1 MVGRASPFSAVTR
14 ADQAR
19 DHILRLIQGGEVGDR
34 LPGESELASRLGV
47 SRVTIRDALRQ
58 IWLEGIVVRKWG
70 AGTYIASPPAAPNPA
85 AYRSIFVDVGAVG
98 SLPDRIRATGL
109 DVKVA
114 DFAAMPAE
122 PPEWVAQAMESREE
136 LWQVER
142 TLHIA
147 GAPGVRFVDYLPR
160 NIGSSPVDPTVLRRP
175 EGSIP
180 DVLARH
186 GVRAV
191 KDEAQLNAV
200 RAPADVAASLDLSPG
215 DPVLRARQQTQGA
228 DGRIVECAEVHYNG
242 DVFATILVR
251 SIGETR

>member
-1 MVGRASPFSAVTR
+1 MTR
-14 ADQAR
+14 ADHAR
-19 DHILRLIQGGEVGDR
+19 DHILRLIHGGEVGDQ
-34 LPGESELASRLGV
+34 LPGESELASRIGV

-85 AYRSIFVDVGAVG
+85 AYRSIFVDVGSVG
-98 SLPDRIRATGL
+98 SLPDRIRATGQ
-109 DVKVA
+109 DVQIA
-114 DFAAMPAE
+114 DFAARPAHA
-122 PPEWVAQAMESREE
+122 PDWVAQAMEATDE

-142 TLHIA
+142 TLLID
-147 GAPGVRFVDYLPR
+147 GVPGVRFVDYLPR
-160 NIGSSPVDPTVLRRP
+160 NIGGSPVDPTVLCRP

-200 RAPADVAASLDLSPG
+200 LAPADVAASLGVAPG
-215 DPVLRARQQTQGA
+215 DPVLHARQQTQGA
-228 DGRIVECAEVHYNG
+228 DGRVIECAEVHYNG

-251 SIGETR
+251 SIGESR